1 VLSIAVAA
9 PSASAAPPDRYSL
22 VHGCWA
28 VQSVASD
35 RFVVRAGDG
44 YAATAGSAGAAEPF
58 RLQATALGRYLL
70 YGRDRTALSRRS
82 DGVVLPQRPGPAGDW
97 IVRASGDAFTLQL
110 LGGSGYLRVRGDGT
124 VHSSGGVGG
133 DAGRFRMVPA
143 EGCAVFPEASLD
155 VTGSAA
161 RGASPDAEVVGLA
174 DDHVH
179 PMAFEFLGGS
189 MHCGRPWSP
198 YGVEQA
204 MVDCP
209 DHGGYGAAAVFE
221 NFLSGKPVVG
231 FHDPVGWPTF
241 KDWPRHDSLTHEG
254 MYYRW
259 IERAHR
265 GGLRLMVNHLVDNG
279 VLCRIYPIRRRG
291 CDEMDTIRTEL
302 KDTLALQDYVD
313 AQSGGPGKGWF
324 RVVRSPAEARRV
336 INDGKLAVILG
347 MENSEAFNC
356 ALSNDAPTCTRAQLD
371 ARLDEMHRM
380 GVRTVFPVHKF
391 DNALGGTAGDA
402 HLLGALTNTGNF
414 LGTGHFLRLERCEEG
429 RPSDVYDLDIIPRA
443 DVVAQI
449 MQLAGVHGTLPVYPE
464 GALCNPRGLSD
475 LGRHLV
481 ERLMDKGMLVEVD
494 HMSVRT
500 RDDTLRLLE
509 EHGYSGVVSSHS
521 WSDGSTPRR
530 IYRLGGFVGPYAGE
544 TTTFAKAWRELRPQ
558 RDERFA
564 FGIGFGSDI
573 NGFGA
578 QGGPRSDNASNP
590 VVYPFR
596 SADGAVT
603 VDRNRA
609 GERTFDIN
617 HEGVA
622 QYGLYPDWVE
632 DLRKIAG
639 RPIVDDLLRGAEAYL
654 QTWERAEGVPATR
667 CLPGGTFSR
676 THVGP
681 LRPGEAAER
690 LLYRVGQPV
699 ARPERAY
706 RYCVRDRGGRE
717 ATVTAVFDARGRT
730 ALAVTDARRHRASK
744 VRVGSSTRAVRR
756 VARRVG
762 NGIWIRRST
771 PRRAKRSGGARV
783 VYVTRKGRVRAMA
796 IAAKGTSVKA
806 SSLRRM
812 LRLAGVR

>member
-1 VLSIAVAA
+1 M
-9 PSASAAPPDRYSL
+9 SA
-22 VHGCWA
+22 
-28 VQSVASD
+28 D
-35 RFVVRAGDG
+35 RFVVRSGDG
-44 YAATAGSAGAAEPF
+44 YAATARTARDGEPF

-70 YGRDRTALSRRS
+70 YGRDRTALSRRG
-82 DGVVLPQRPGPAGDW
+82 DGIVSPRAPGPAGDW
-97 IVRASGDAFTLQL
+97 IVSESGDAFTLQL
-110 LGGSGYLRVRGDGT
+110 LGGSGYLRVRDGGAL
-124 VHSSGGVGG
+124 HSSGSAGG
-133 DAGRFRMVPA
+133 DVGRFRMVPT
-143 EGCAVFPEASLD
+143 EGCATFPEAELN
-155 VTGSAA
+155 VTGAAA
-161 RGASPDAEVVGLA
+161 RGPSPDAEVVGLV

-209 DHGGYGAAAVFE
+209 DHGLQGAAAVFE

-254 MYYRW
+254 MYHRW
-259 IERAHR
+259 IERAYR

-302 KDTLALQDYVD
+302 KDTLALQDYID

-324 RVVRSPAEARRV
+324 RIVRSPAEARRT
-336 INDGKLAVILG
+336 INEGKLAVILG

-356 ALSNDAPTCTRAQLD
+356 ALPGGVPGCTRRQLD
-371 ARLDEMHRM
+371 ERLDEMHRM

-402 HLLGALTNTGNF
+402 DLLGALTNIGNF
-414 LGTGHFLRLERCEEG
+414 VGTGHFLRLQRCEEG
-429 RPSDVYDLDIIPRA
+429 RPSDVYDLDVIPRLDA
-443 DVVAQI
+443 VVELLT
-449 MQLAGVHGTLPVYPE
+449 LAGVQGALPVYPD
-464 GALCNPRGLSD
+464 GPLCNPRGLTD

-481 ERLMDKGMLVEVD
+481 GRLMDKGMLVEVD

-500 RDDTLRLLE
+500 RDDTLALIEKR
-509 EHGYSGVVSSHS
+509 GYSGVISSHS
-521 WSDGSTPRR
+521 WSDGTTPRR
-530 IYRLGGFVGPYAGE
+530 IYRLGGFVGPYAGASKS
-544 TTTFAKAWRELRPQ
+544 FADAWRELRPQ
-558 RDERFA
+558 ADDRFL

-578 QGGPRSDNASNP
+578 QGGPRTDNASNP

-609 GERTFDIN
+609 GSRTFDIN
-617 HEGVA
+617 HDGVA

-667 CLPGGTFSR
+667 CQAAGTFSR

-681 LRPGEAAER
+681 LRPGESVDA
-690 LLYRVGQPV
+690 LLRRAGQPA
-699 ARPERAY
+699 ARPERAF
-706 RYCVRDRGGRE
+706 RYCIRDRGGRD
-717 ATVTAVFDARGRT
+717 ATATAVFDERGRT

-744 VRVGSSTRAVRR
+744 VRVGSRIRAVRR
-756 VARRVG
+756 VARRVA
-762 NGIWIRRST
+762 NGIWVRRAT
-771 PRRAKRSGGARV
+771 PRRAKRSAGARV

-796 IAAKGTSVKA
+796 IAASGTSIKA
-806 SSLRRM
+806 SSLRRS